1 MRLIDA
7 DALIDQAING
17 MFPKLY
23 NQLCFCPKDIDHAPT
38 IDSVKWIPVSERL
51 PDKCGRYLT
60 CDDKGNVHIF
70 EHNPMGVYPFMI
82 APNSERYYQPTHWM
96 PLPNPPR
103 MDGEV

>member
-23 NQLCFCPKDIDHAPT
+23 NQLCFCPKDINLAPT
-38 IDSVKWIPVSERL
+38 IDPVKHGRWIKGTSFGGVRCSECDYGSIIML
-51 PDKCGRYLT
+51 HYSSKYCPNCG
-60 CDDKGNVHIF
+60 
-70 EHNPMGVYPFMI
+70 
-82 APNSERYYQPTHWM
+82 A
-96 PLPNPPR
+96 R